1 MRGDGFDRQWFHD
14 RYGKKIDK
22 TYDAA
27 VLGRTP
33 TDAQIA
39 GDVRRRQVFYG
50 VKLYKPGSKH
60 IKGFSALKAAIR
72 AINDPQFQN
81 VEGAYSIA
89 EKRSLARAIQ
99 REYKSP
105 RDDSAT

>member
-1 MRGDGFDRQWFHD
+1 MNSDGFDRKWFHD

-27 VLGRTP
+27 VFGRIP
-33 TDAQIA
+33 TYAQIA
-39 GDVRRRQVFYG
+39 GYVRRQQVLRG
-50 VKLYKPGSKH
+50 VELYKPRSKQS
-60 IKGFSALKAAIR
+60 KGTSAREAAIM
-72 AINDPQFQN
+72 AINDPQFKD
-81 VEGAYSIA
+81 VEGAYAICEREA
-89 EKRSLARAIQ
+89 LARAIL